1 MNINP
6 ETKRKM
12 REMNAVE
19 LLDAFE
25 RQDATLE
32 TASTTERL
40 QIAVDDA
47 YAMFC
52 QSRIDGLVSRARLRY
67 PDADLRSLQ
76 LVEERGLNRQ
86 QLNELATCG
95 WIEQH
100 RDVVIQGFA
109 GTGKTWIAN
118 ALARQACRNRYRTLY
133 IRMPDLT
140 EQWETANLKPGAPAK
155 LIRKISGYRLLVLD
169 EWLIDK
175 PNTSMSR
182 FIHEIMERREDTAST
197 IFCTQYRQKDWPGR
211 FAAAQGPTRSSTAS
225 STTAPGSKQATTTC
239 EPTPTSNNHTATDT
253 NGTTEAHHSRQ
264 WCRFALTTI
273 PTCNNTRCPTN
284 QIITLLRPVA
294 HVGSHHSDIK
304 HIIG

>member
-32 TASTTERL
+32 TASTTECL

-52 QSRIDGLVSRARLRY
+52 QSRDGLVSRARLRY
-67 PDADLRSLQ
+67 PDADLRNLQ

-100 RDVVIQGFA
+100 RDVVIRGFA

-118 ALARQACRNRYRTLY
+118 ALARQACRNRYRPLY

-175 PNTSMSR
+175 PNTS
-182 FIHEIMERREDTAST
+182 HEPVHPRGHGTPRGHREHHLLHAIPSEGLAWQIRPQPQDRRDPRPHRPQQHLDRNRRLQHA
-197 IFCTQYRQKDWPGR
+197 
-211 FAAAQGPTRSSTAS
+211 RSHPPAITTTSPAR
-225 STTAPGSKQATTTC
+225 TAPPK
-239 EPTPTSNNHTATDT
+239 PITAD
-253 NGTTEAHHSRQ
+253 NGAVPH
-264 WCRFALTTI
+264 
-273 PTCNNTRCPTN
+273 
-284 QIITLLRPVA
+284 
-294 HVGSHHSDIK
+294 
-304 HIIG
+304 

>member
-12 REMNAVE
+12 REMNATE

-25 RQDATLE
+25 RQDAALE

-52 QSRIDGLVSRARLRY
+52 QSRIDGLTSRAKLRY

-140 EQWETANLKPGAPAK
+140 EQWETAGLKPGAQSK

-175 PNTSMSR
+175 PNASMSR
-182 FIHEIMERREDTAST
+182 FIHEIMERREDTGST

-211 FAAAQGPTRSSTAS
+211 FDRSPRTDAILDRIVHNSTWIETGDYNMRA
-225 STTAPGSKQATTTC
+225 
-239 EPTPTSNNHTATDT
+239 HT
-253 NGTTEAHHSRQ
+253 HQH
-264 WCRFALTTI
+264 
-273 PTCNNTRCPTN
+273 
-284 QIITLLRPVA
+284 
-294 HVGSHHSDIK
+294 
-304 HIIG
+304 